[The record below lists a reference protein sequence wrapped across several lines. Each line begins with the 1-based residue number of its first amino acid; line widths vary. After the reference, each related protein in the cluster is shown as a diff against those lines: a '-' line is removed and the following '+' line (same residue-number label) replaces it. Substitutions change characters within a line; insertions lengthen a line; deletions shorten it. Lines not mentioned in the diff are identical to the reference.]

1 MDKLV
6 QTRQDKKGEDG
17 NELSIFYAMAF
28 AVVFSFDILP
38 NDFFIVYREI
48 SLFKAPDE
56 SRI

>member
-28 AVVFSFDILP
+28 AVVFSFDIFAERFFYSLP
-38 NDFFIVYREI
+38 RDKSF
-48 SLFKAPDE
+48 
-56 SRI
+56 